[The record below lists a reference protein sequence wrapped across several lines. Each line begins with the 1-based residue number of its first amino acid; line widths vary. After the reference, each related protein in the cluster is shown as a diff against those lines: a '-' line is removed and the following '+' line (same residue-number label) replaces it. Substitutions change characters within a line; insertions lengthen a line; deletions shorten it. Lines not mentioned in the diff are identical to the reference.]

1 MGGDRIVRPQVRGRG
16 VFYPPPA
23 RARLLRSLR
32 RDLVCLSRSRV
43 ETTNRQKISFFGMA
57 AFALSFL
64 FIMHILSSMS
74 SWPHAFLFAV
84 WLPPSLLVIVNRTLT
99 SIFLSTVTDSDWV
112 RRSRWRSGD
121 LDFDKC
127 NDWAGGAS
135 RGPMTNAHVPSAAAA
150 DADRAALVSGWI
162 DPGSRCRSFAYGSLC
177 IQPRERACR
186 RRGDGRDR
194 GAGAAV
200 KVMRS
205 QVAGL
210 ASIRVRDP
218 ALVRPGRTR
227 QPRGWLRGPVVDTHR
242 CAERDD
248 RADGTGAG
256 GTGWL
261 VLVCPSAHGHARL
274 RRGVRESC
282 RGPGVSAAGGP
293 STGTVLVMRRAR
305 LLRVQRP
312 RVVHFECARRQRG
325 ATEEPWRFRC
335 AGAEGQGPKRVRRCY
350 GVDVPAGEGAGGR
363 VRVGPPALRPSSRSA
378 RRSAQWR
385 RGRTC
390 GRTRVEQG
398 MAKGRRAPA
407 AGVVRH
413 RGGDGDAYEK
423 AAG

>member
-1 MGGDRIVRPQVRGRG
+1 
-16 VFYPPPA
+16 
-23 RARLLRSLR
+23 
-32 RDLVCLSRSRV
+32 
-43 ETTNRQKISFFGMA
+43 
-57 AFALSFL
+57 
-64 FIMHILSSMS
+64 
-74 SWPHAFLFAV
+74 
-84 WLPPSLLVIVNRTLT
+84 
-99 SIFLSTVTDSDWV
+99 
-112 RRSRWRSGD
+112 
-121 LDFDKC
+121 
-127 NDWAGGAS
+127 
-135 RGPMTNAHVPSAAAA
+135 
-150 DADRAALVSGWI
+150 
-162 DPGSRCRSFAYGSLC
+162 
-177 IQPRERACR
+177 
-186 RRGDGRDR
+186 
-194 GAGAAV
+194 
-200 KVMRS
+200 MRS

-210 ASIRVRDP
+210 ASICVWDP

-227 QPRGWLRGPVVDTHR
+227 QPRGCSRGPVVDTHR

-248 RADGTGAG
+248 RVDGTGAG

-261 VLVCPSAHGHARL
+261 VLVCPSAHGHAHL

-293 STGTVLVMRRAR
+293 STVLVMRRAR

-312 RVVHFECARRQRG
+312 RVVHFECAHRQRG
-325 ATEEPWRFRC
+325 ATQEPWRFRC

-385 RGRTC
+385 RGANVRQDE
-390 GRTRVEQG
+390 GGARV
-398 MAKGRRAPA
+398 AKGRRAPA